1 MFYTLFYVFSL
12 VFSNN
17 SNFLSLICDTVLFI
31 SPGKLPEICR
41 NPGKMDAQIYVFLKN
56 SVHIT
61 KKLIGNQQNITMLK
75 NRPGRTG
82 IQHWLPLFC
91 LLLIFFLSSCKTCN
105 CPAYTH
111 QPVPPSG
118 AVALVEPGR

>member
-1 MFYTLFYVFSL
+1 
-12 VFSNN
+12 
-17 SNFLSLICDTVLFI
+17 
-31 SPGKLPEICR
+31 
-41 NPGKMDAQIYVFLKN
+41 MDAQIYVFLKN

-82 IQHWLPLFC
+82 IQHWQPLFC
-91 LLLIFFLSSCKTCN
+91 LLSLLFLSSCKTCN

-111 QPVPPSG
+111 HPQSPAG
-118 AVALVEPGR
+118 AVALVEPER